1 MKPEIRKEKVEKY
14 GSFLFC
20 PDRQNLCFGCDTDD
34 GSCKYSSCLLDD
46 PAYIKK
52 QAEIEERRKENNRRE
67 IEKRKR
73 EAADPPAPVRR
84 QRRSAVDI
92 LKEQIERKEAFARKL
107 YRENK
112 PRKAD
117 AVMREVM
124 GLQAKLRKANKP

>member
-20 PDRQNLCFGCDTDD
+20 PERECLCFGCNTND
-34 GSCKYSSCLLDD
+34 GSCKHPSCLLNN
-46 PAYIKK
+46 PEYIKK
-52 QAEIEERRKENNRRE
+52 QEEIEKRRKENESRE
-67 IEKRKR
+67 REERKRKT
-73 EAADPPAPVRR
+73 ADPPAPIRR
-84 QRRSAVDI
+84 QRKSAIDM